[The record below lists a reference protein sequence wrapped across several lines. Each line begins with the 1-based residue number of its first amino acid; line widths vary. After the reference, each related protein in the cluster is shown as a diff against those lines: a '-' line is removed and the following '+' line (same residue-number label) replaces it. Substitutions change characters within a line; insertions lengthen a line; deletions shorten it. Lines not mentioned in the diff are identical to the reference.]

1 MGSRLASERTVSRD
15 PAGLPPGGDAGE
27 ASDPLTGFNQRQV
40 IQRIWQRDHTLW
52 RPDSRE
58 IANRLG
64 WLDIAGAMQAEA
76 PGLALFSD
84 EIRREGYRHVVLL
97 GMGGSSLGPE
107 ALGKTF
113 TPIPG
118 YPELIVLDSTV
129 PAQVRAVTGTIDP
142 ARTLF
147 LVSSKSGGTIETLSL
162 YRYFRGVAEEVLS
175 EAKAGR
181 NFVAITDSG
190 TPLEVLGGQA
200 GFRRVFLNDPDI
212 GGRYSALSY
221 FGLVPAAL
229 AGIDV
234 AGLLARALG
243 MRKRCQAADIGS
255 NPGAQLGAFISA
267 NALAGR
273 DKLTL
278 IEPPSIRSLGLWVE
292 QLIAE
297 SLGKD
302 GKGIIPIAGE
312 PLLAPDAYD
321 ADRLFVYSR
330 AASDADPGVD
340 AAVDRLEAA
349 GHPVE
354 RLELRDNFDLGAEF
368 FRWEFAAAVAGAVLD
383 VHPFDQPDVQSSKD
397 ITERL
402 LADFIR
408 DARLPEPLPAG
419 TLPGLLAQSKPGDY
433 LAIMPYIPI
442 TPNMPITPCMP
453 ITREADDVLDQ
464 LRQRVMRRHRI
475 ATTVGYGPRFLH
487 STGQLHKGGSPSGL
501 FLQLTMSHDDLPI
514 PGRPYGFATLA
525 AAQAVGDLQA
535 LSRLGRRTARID
547 LGSQPVDGLQR
558 LLEQL

>member
-1 MGSRLASERTVSRD
+1 MGSRLAPECRTVSRD
-15 PAGLPPGGDAGE
+15 PAGLPPGGDARE
-27 ASDPLTGFNQRQV
+27 ASDPLTDFNRRQV

-58 IANRLG
+58 ISNRLA
-64 WLDIAGAMQAEA
+64 WLDIAGAMQGEV
-76 PGLALFSD
+76 PGLALFAD

-113 TPIPG
+113 TPIPD

-147 LVSSKSGGTIETLSL
+147 LVSSKSGGTLETLSL
-162 YRYFRGVAEEVLS
+162 YRYFRGVVEEVLP
-175 EAKAGR
+175 EAKVGKS
-181 NFVAITDSG
+181 FVAITDSG
-190 TPLEVLGGQA
+190 TPLEFLGEQA

-212 GGRYSALSY
+212 GGRYSVLSY

-229 AGIDV
+229 AGINV
-234 AGLLARALG
+234 AELLARALK
-243 MRKRCQAADIGS
+243 MRKRCRATDIGS

-278 IEPPSIRSLGLWVE
+278 VEHPSIQSLGLWVE

-312 PLLAPDAYD
+312 PLLAPDAYA

-330 AASDADPGVD
+330 AASDADLGVD
-340 AAVDRLEAA
+340 ATVDRLEAA

-354 RLELRDNFDLGAEF
+354 RLELQDSYDLGAEF
-368 FRWEFAAAVAGAVLD
+368 FRWEFAAAAAGAVLD
-383 VHPFDQPDVQSSKD
+383 VHPFDQPDVQSSKEMTD
-397 ITERL
+397 RL

-408 DARLPEPLPAG
+408 DARLPETLADG

-442 TPNMPITPCMP
+442 TP
-453 ITREADDVLDQ
+453 EADDVLDQ

-475 ATTVGYGPRFLH
+475 ATTMGYGPRFLH

-525 AAQAVGDLQA
+525 AAQAVGDLRA
-535 LSRLGRRTARID
+535 LAQLGRRTARID
-547 LGSQPVDGLQR
+547 LAGEPVDGLRR
-558 LLEQL
+558 LLDEL

>member
-1 MGSRLASERTVSRD
+1 MGSRLASGCRTGSRD

-27 ASDPLTGFNQRQV
+27 ASDPLTGFNQRQL

-64 WLDIAGAMQAEA
+64 WLDIAGAMQGEV
-76 PGLALFSD
+76 PGLALFAD
-84 EIRREGYRHVVLL
+84 EIRRDGYRHVVLL

-129 PAQVRAVTGTIDP
+129 PAQVSAVTGTIDP

-162 YRYFRGVAEEVLS
+162 YRYFRSVAEDVLPQ
-175 EAKAGR
+175 AKVGR
-181 NFVAITDSG
+181 SFVAITDSG
-190 TPLEVLGGQA
+190 TPLDVLGQQA
-200 GFRRVFLNDPDI
+200 GFRRVFRNDPDI

-234 AGLLARALG
+234 AELLARALG

-255 NPGAQLGAFISA
+255 NPGAQLGAFIGA
-267 NALAGR
+267 NAVAGR

-302 GKGIIPIAGE
+302 GKGIVPIVGE

-330 AASDADPGVD
+330 SASDADPGVD
-340 AAVDRLEAA
+340 AAVERLEAA

-354 RLELRDNFDLGAEF
+354 RLELQDRYDLGAEF
-368 FRWEFAAAVAGAVLD
+368 FRWEFAAAVAGAVLG

-397 ITERL
+397 ITGRL
-402 LADFIR
+402 LADFIK
-408 DARLPEPLPAG
+408 DARLPEPLPG
-419 TLPGLLAQSKPGDY
+419 GELSGLLTKSKPGDY
-433 LAIMPYIPI
+433 LAILPYIPM
-442 TPNMPITPCMP
+442 TQ
-453 ITREADDVLDQ
+453 EADDVLDQ

-487 STGQLHKGGSPSGL
+487 STGQLHKGGGPSGL
-501 FLQLTMSHDDLPI
+501 FLQLTMPHVDLPI
-514 PGRPYGFATLA
+514 PGQPYRFATLA
-525 AAQAVGDLQA
+525 AAQAVGDLRA
-535 LSRLGRRTARID
+535 LANLGRRTARID
-547 LGSQPVDGLQR
+547 LGGEPVDGLRR
-558 LLEQL
+558 LLEQM

>member
-1 MGSRLASERTVSRD
+1 M
-15 PAGLPPGGDAGE
+15 PPGRATGE
-27 ASDPLTGFNQRQV
+27 ASDLLTGFNPQQL

-64 WLDIAGAMQAEA
+64 WLDIAGAMHDEA
-76 PGLALFSD
+76 GGLALFAN

-113 TPIPG
+113 TPIPD

-129 PAQVRAVTGTIDP
+129 PAQVRAVTGSIDP

-162 YRYFRGVAEEVLS
+162 YRYFRGVAEEVLPQ
-175 EAKAGR
+175 AKVGR
-181 NFVAITDSG
+181 SFVAITDSG
-190 TPLEVLGGQA
+190 TPLEVLGEQA
-200 GFRRVFLNDPDI
+200 GFRRVFRNDPDI
-212 GGRYSALSY
+212 GGRYSVLSY

-234 AGLLARALG
+234 GELLARALG
-243 MRKRCQAADIGS
+243 MRKRCQTGDIHS

-267 NALAGR
+267 NSLAGR

-278 IEPPSIRSLGLWVE
+278 IESPAIQSLGLWVE

-312 PLLAPDAYD
+312 PLLGPDAYD

-330 AASDADPGVD
+330 AAADPDPGTD

-354 RLELRDNFDLGAEF
+354 RLELQDSYDLGAEF

-397 ITERL
+397 ITDGL

-408 DARLPEPLPAG
+408 GGRLPGPLPAG
-419 TLPGLLAQSKPGDY
+419 TLSGLLAQSKPRDY
-433 LAIMPYIPI
+433 LAIMPYIPM
-442 TPNMPITPCMP
+442 TQ
-453 ITREADDVLDQ
+453 EADDVLDQ
-464 LRQRVMRRHRI
+464 LCQRVMRQRRI

-487 STGQLHKGGSPSGL
+487 STGQLHKGGGPSGL
-501 FLQLTMSHDDLPI
+501 FLQLTMPHDDLPI
-514 PGRPYGFATLA
+514 PGQPYGFATLA
-525 AAQAVGDLQA
+525 AAQAIGDLRA
-535 LSRLGRRTARID
+535 LANRGRRITRID
-547 LGSQPVDGLQR
+547 LGGEPVDGLRR
-558 LLEQL
+558 LLEQM

>member
-1 MGSRLASERTVSRD
+1 MGSRLASKSRTVSRD

-27 ASDPLTGFNQRQV
+27 ASEPFTGFNLRQV

-64 WLDIAGAMQAEA
+64 WLDIAGAMQGEV
-76 PGLALFSD
+76 PGLALFAD

-113 TPIPG
+113 TPIPD

-129 PAQVRAVTGTIDP
+129 PAQVRAVTATIDP

-147 LVSSKSGGTIETLSL
+147 LVSSKSGGTLETLSL
-162 YRYFRGVAEEVLS
+162 YRYFRGVAEEVLP
-175 EAKAGR
+175 EAKVGR
-181 NFVAITDSG
+181 SFVAITDSG
-190 TPLEVLGGQA
+190 TPLEVLGEQA

-212 GGRYSALSY
+212 GGRYSVLSY

-234 AGLLARALG
+234 AGLLGRALS

-267 NALAGR
+267 MALAGR

-278 IEPPSIRSLGLWVE
+278 IEPPSIRGLGLWVE

-312 PLLAPDAYD
+312 PLLAPDAYA

-330 AASDADPGVD
+330 AAADADPGVD
-340 AAVDRLEAA
+340 AAVDRLDAA

-354 RLELRDNFDLGAEF
+354 RLELRDSYDLGAEF

-397 ITERL
+397 ITDRL

-408 DARLPEPLPAG
+408 DARLPETLADG

-442 TPNMPITPCMP
+442 TQ
-453 ITREADDVLDQ
+453 EADDVLGQ

-501 FLQLTMSHDDLPI
+501 FLQLTMSHDVLPI

-525 AAQAVGDLQA
+525 AAQAIGDLRA
-535 LSRLGRRTARID
+535 LSELGRRTARID
-547 LGSQPVDGLQR
+547 LGGEPVDGLRR
-558 LLEQL
+558 LLDEL

>member
-1 MGSRLASERTVSRD
+1 M
-15 PAGLPPGGDAGE
+15 PPGGDAGE
-27 ASDPLTGFNQRQV
+27 ASHPSTGLNQRQV

-64 WLDIAGAMQAEA
+64 WLDIAAAMQGEA
-76 PGLALFSD
+76 PGLALFAD
-84 EIRREGYRHVVLL
+84 EIRRDGYRHVVLL

-113 TPIPG
+113 TPIPD
-118 YPELIVLDSTV
+118 YPKLIVLDSTV
-129 PAQVRAVTGTIDP
+129 PAQVSAVTGTIDP

-162 YRYFRGVAEEVLS
+162 YRYFRGVAEEVLP
-175 EAKAGR
+175 EAKVGR
-181 NFVAITDSG
+181 SFVAITDPG
-190 TPLEVLGGQA
+190 TPLEVLGKQA

-212 GGRYSALSY
+212 GGRYSVLSY

-234 AGLLARALG
+234 GELLARALG
-243 MRKRCQAADIGS
+243 MRKRCQTGDIHS

-267 NALAGR
+267 NSLAGR

-278 IEPPSIRSLGLWVE
+278 IESPAIQSLGLWVE

-330 AASDADPGVD
+330 SASDADPGVD
-340 AAVDRLEAA
+340 AAVERLEAA

-354 RLELRDNFDLGAEF
+354 RLELQDSYDLGAEF
-368 FRWEFAAAVAGAVLD
+368 FRWEFAAAVAAAVLG

-397 ITERL
+397 ITDRL
-402 LADFIR
+402 LADYIR
-408 DARLPEPLPAG
+408 DAWLPEPLPGG
-419 TLPGLLAQSKPGDY
+419 TLPGLLSQSKPGDY
-433 LAIMPYIPI
+433 LAIMPYIPM
-442 TPNMPITPCMP
+442 TQ
-453 ITREADDVLDQ
+453 EADDVLDR

-475 ATTVGYGPRFLH
+475 ATTAGYGPRFLH

-514 PGRPYGFATLA
+514 PDRPYGFATLA
-525 AAQAVGDLQA
+525 AAQAVGDLRA
-535 LSRLGRRTARID
+535 LAKIGRRTARID
-547 LGSQPVDGLQR
+547 LGGEPVDGLRR
-558 LLEQL
+558 LLEQM

>member
-1 MGSRLASERTVSRD
+1 MGSSLAPECRVVSGD
-15 PAGLPPGGDAGE
+15 TAGLPPGGDAGE

-40 IQRIWQRDHTLW
+40 TQRIWQRDHTLW
-52 RPDSRE
+52 SPDSRE

-64 WLDIAGAMQAEA
+64 WLDIAGAMQGEV
-76 PGLALFSD
+76 PGLALFAD
-84 EIRREGYRHVVLL
+84 EIRRDGYRHVVLL

-113 TPIPG
+113 TPIPD

-162 YRYFRGVAEEVLS
+162 YRYFRSVAEDVLPQ
-175 EAKAGR
+175 AKVGR
-181 NFVAITDSG
+181 SFVAITDSG
-190 TPLEVLGGQA
+190 TPLEVLGEQA
-200 GFRRVFLNDPDI
+200 GFRRVFLNHPDI
-212 GGRYSALSY
+212 GGRYSVLSY

-234 AGLLARALG
+234 AELLARALR

-255 NPGAQLGAFISA
+255 NPGAQLGAFIGGM
-267 NALAGR
+267 ALSGR

-302 GKGIIPIAGE
+302 GKGIIPIVGE

-330 AASDADPGVD
+330 SASDADPGVD
-340 AAVDRLEAA
+340 AAVERLEAA

-354 RLELRDNFDLGAEF
+354 RLDLRDSYDLGAEF
-368 FRWEFAAAVAGAVLD
+368 FRWEFAAAAGAVLE

-397 ITERL
+397 ITGRL

-408 DARLPEPLPAG
+408 DARLPEPLPGG
-419 TLPGLLAQSKPGDY
+419 TLSGLLAQSKPGNY
-433 LAIMPYIPI
+433 LAIMPYIPM
-442 TPNMPITPCMP
+442 TQQ
-453 ITREADDVLDQ
+453 ADDVLDQ
-464 LRQRVMRRHRI
+464 LRQRVMRQRRI
-475 ATTVGYGPRFLH
+475 ATSVGYGPRFLH
-487 STGQLHKGGSPSGL
+487 STGQLHKGGGPSGL

-525 AAQAVGDLQA
+525 AAQAVGDLRA
-535 LSRLGRRTARID
+535 LSDLGRPTARID
-547 LGSQPVDGLQR
+547 LGGGPVDGLRR
-558 LLEQL
+558 LLDEL

>member
-1 MGSRLASERTVSRD
+1 M
-15 PAGLPPGGDAGE
+15 PPGGDAEE
-27 ASDPLTGFNQRQV
+27 ASDPLTGFNRRQV

-64 WLDIAGAMQAEA
+64 WLDIAGAMQGEA
-76 PGLALFSD
+76 PGLASFAD
-84 EIRREGYRHVVLL
+84 EVRSEGYRHVVLL

-113 TPIPG
+113 TPIPD

-129 PAQVRAVTGTIDP
+129 PAQVRAVTATIDP
-142 ARTLF
+142 ARTLL

-162 YRYFRGVAEEVLS
+162 YRYFRGLAAEVLP
-175 EAKAGR
+175 ETKVGK

-190 TPLEVLGGQA
+190 TPLELLGETA

-212 GGRYSALSY
+212 GGRYSVLSY

-229 AGIDV
+229 AGIDI
-234 AGLLARALG
+234 AELLARALD
-243 MRKRCQAADIGS
+243 MRNRCQADISS
-255 NPGAQLGAFISA
+255 NPGAQLGAFIGA
-267 NALAGR
+267 MALAGR

-278 IEPPSIRSLGLWVE
+278 IESPSIRSLGLWVD

-312 PLLAPDAYD
+312 PLLDPDAYD

-330 AASDADPGVD
+330 VASDADPGVD
-340 AAVDRLEAA
+340 AEVERLEAV

-354 RLELRDNFDLGAEF
+354 RLELRDRYDLGAEF

-397 ITERL
+397 ITGRL

-408 DARLPEPLPAG
+408 DARLPETLADG
-419 TLPGLLAQSKPGDY
+419 TLSGLLAQSKPGDY

-442 TPNMPITPCMP
+442 TP
-453 ITREADDVLDQ
+453 EADDVLDQ

-475 ATTVGYGPRFLH
+475 ATTAGYGPRFLH

-514 PGRPYGFATLA
+514 PDRPYGFATLA
-525 AAQAVGDLQA
+525 AAQAVGDLRA
-535 LSRLGRRTARID
+535 LAQLGRRIARID
-547 LGSQPVDGLQR
+547 LAGEPVDGLRR
-558 LLEQL
+558 LLDEL